1 MPAGGPGDEPLA
13 DILRWRRPVY
23 TQEIDSLIAELAEL
37 WNGPSLESYLTEHNT
52 VLWTDTRGPRLAEV
66 EALLVSKREELYE
79 SAKTRGWDMQSLDAR
94 LAAQRQAVEKAWT
107 GRGKA

>member
-1 MPAGGPGDEPLA
+1 MPAGGPGDEPLV

-23 TQEIDSLIAELAEL
+23 TQEVDSLIAELAEL
-37 WNGPSLESYLTEHNT
+37 WNGPSLESYLTEHDI
-52 VLWTDTRGPRLAEV
+52 LWTNGRDSRLPEV

-94 LAAQRQAVEKAWT
+94 LAAQRRAVEEAWT